1 MDSDTTWFRVDL
13 PDVPLYLE
21 PLYHL
26 VSFIAYALIITTLT
40 LIVIHSG
47 LYIVLDVP
55 MHWEFFFFGFT
66 LADVALIV
74 FNSALI
80 YSLTMSL
87 SRGLMSTWLFI
98 FSTAVYCAG
107 LKWMGG
113 SLFIGFDTINYWF
126 VPMVA
131 VYVSAIAELASLFRG
146 TLSTAL
152 TYRT

>member
-26 VSFIAYALIITTLT
+26 VSFIAYALIITTLS

-47 LYIVLDVP
+47 LYIVLNVP
-55 MHWEFFFFGFT
+55 MRWEFFFFGFT

-74 FNSALI
+74 LNSALI

-87 SRGLMSTWLFI
+87 SRGLMSTWLFV

-107 LKWMGG
+107 LKWMAG

-126 VPMVA
+126 VPMIA

-152 TYRT
+152 TYRI

>member
-1 MDSDTTWFRVDL
+1 MDSDTTWFRIDL

-55 MHWEFFFFGFT
+55 MRWEFFFFGFKIT
-66 LADVALIV
+66 DVTLIV

-98 FSTAVYCAG
+98 FSTAVYSAG
-107 LKWMGG
+107 LKWMIG

-152 TYRT
+152 TYRI

>member
-26 VSFIAYALIITTLT
+26 VSFIAYALIITTLS

-47 LYIVLDVP
+47 LYIVLNVP
-55 MHWEFFFFGFT
+55 MRWEFFFFGFT

-74 FNSALI
+74 LNSALI

-87 SRGLMSTWLFI
+87 SRGLMSTWLFV

-107 LKWMGG
+107 LKWMVG

-152 TYRT
+152 TYRI

>member
-26 VSFIAYALIITTLT
+26 VSFIAYALIITTLS

-47 LYIVLDVP
+47 LYIVLNVP
-55 MHWEFFFFGFT
+55 MRWEFFFFGFT

-74 FNSALI
+74 LNSALI

-98 FSTAVYCAG
+98 FSTAVYSAA
-107 LKWMGG
+107 LKWMVG
-113 SLFIGFDTINYWF
+113 SLFIGFDTMNYWF